1 MTITVLTVDDKK
13 IVFTFKAHSAID
25 KMVEALKENI
35 DDWVKITIEI
45 TK

>member
-13 IVFTFKAHSAID
+13 IVFHLKAHSAID